1 MASAWPRSRDP
12 YGYPIRGRPG
22 STPDVASGVSG
33 EAAKVR
39 LDPLSA
45 LVVPA
50 LWAAAGVLAGC
61 LPRARTGRSL
71 RRRSALLLLALVCA
85 AAAGLAVS
93 TPLVAVAAAIT
104 LGLATPR
111 LVRLARRTA
120 SFAAAGSRTP
130 APPLL
135 RAAAAHP
142 AVAVPIQATAY
153 LSIAAPLATSTS
165 AAPVAPALALA
176 VVVTLHGHA
185 IRHRR
190 IAESALLPPP
200 SPVPFTRRL
209 V

>member
-1 MASAWPRSRDP
+1 MVTGAD
-12 YGYPIRGRPG
+12 
-22 STPDVASGVSG
+22 G
-33 EAAKVR
+33 EAARVR

-45 LVVPA
+45 LVVPV

-71 RRRSALLLLALVCA
+71 RRRSALLLLAVGCA
-85 AAAGLAVS
+85 AVAGLAAS
-93 TPLVAVAAAIT
+93 TPLVAVAAAGT
-104 LGLATPR
+104 LGLAAPR

-153 LSIAAPLATSTS
+153 LTIAAPLATSTS
-165 AAPVAPALALA
+165 AAPMAPALALA
-176 VVVTLHGHA
+176 VLVTLHGHA
-185 IRHRR
+185 VRHRR

-200 SPVPFTRRL
+200 SPAPFPRRL

>member
-1 MASAWPRSRDP
+1 
-12 YGYPIRGRPG
+12 
-22 STPDVASGVSG
+22 
-33 EAAKVR
+33 VR
-39 LDPLSA
+39 LDALA
-45 LVVPA
+45 TLVVPA
-50 LWAAAGVLAGC
+50 LWAAAGVLAGY

-71 RRRSALLLLALVCA
+71 RRRSALLLLAVVCA
-85 AAAGLAVS
+85 AAAGLAIS
-93 TPLVAVAAAIT
+93 TPLVAAAAAVT

-111 LVRLARRTA
+111 LVRLGRRTA

-153 LSIAAPLATSTS
+153 LSIAAPLGTSTA
-165 AAPVAPALALA
+165 AAPVASALALA
-176 VVVTLHGHA
+176 VLVTLHGHA
-185 IRHRR
+185 TRHRR

-200 SPVPFTRRL
+200 SSARFSRRL